1 MKIDINLILE
11 GNTITLFPLEMK
23 YKERVYEA
31 IKSPDV

>member
-11 GNTITLFPLEMK
+11 GNTITLVPLEMK